1 MSEEWNEGPGSRQK
15 MTGRQQV
22 YSGPRALVLSA
33 VISRLPDPALSRIS
47 MPLFL
52 SVDSV
57 YHANMTDKIN
67 MVSLW
72 EGRGSQRLH
81 GSAAAVYG

>member
-1 MSEEWNEGPGSRQK
+1 
-15 MTGRQQV
+15 MTGRRQV
-22 YSGPRALVLSA
+22 YSGTRALILSA
-33 VISRLPDPALSRIS
+33 VISRLPNPALSRIS
-47 MPLFL
+47 MAL
-52 SVDSV
+52 SLSADSV

-81 GSAAAVYG
+81 GSAVALCR